1 MLLDQGVSQQKK
13 SELHLG
19 RFVLDYSDKA
29 LVMGILN
36 RTPDSFYDGGKYKTK
51 SCAVDAAY
59 RMVHE
64 GADIIDI
71 GGQSTRP
78 GSNPVITEE
87 ELERIIPIIEEIA
100 GKIDVPISVDT
111 SNHAV
116 AEESLKRGAV
126 LINDITGLKGDE
138 KMAGVVSK
146 YGAGVVLMH
155 IKGTPKDMQNDP
167 AYDNL
172 IEEIISYLRD
182 SVQIGINAG
191 IPHEKMIIDP
201 GIGFGKAEE
210 HNLSIINRLSEFKQL
225 GKPILI
231 GVSRKSFIGSTLKLA
246 VDERVFGTA
255 ACVALSIANGAN
267 IVRVHDVKQ
276 MKEIA
281 RMTDAIARE
290 GRL

>member
-1 MLLDQGVSQQKK
+1 
-13 SELHLG
+13 
-19 RFVLDYSDKA
+19 
-29 LVMGILN
+29 MGILN
-36 RTPDSFYDGGKYKTK
+36 PTPDSFYEGGKHENKND
-51 SCAVDAAY
+51 AVNAAY

-78 GSNPVITEE
+78 GSNPVTTEK
-87 ELERIIPIIEEIA
+87 ELARILPIIEEIA
-100 GKIDVPISVDT
+100 GKIDVPISIDT
-111 SNHAV
+111 SNHVV
-116 AEESLKRGAV
+116 AEESLKSGAV

-155 IKGTPKDMQNDP
+155 IKGTPKDMQDDP

-182 SVQIGINAG
+182 SVRIGANAG
-191 IPHEKMIIDP
+191 ISHEKMIIDP
-201 GIGFGKAEE
+201 GIGFGKTEE
-210 HNLSIINRLSEFKQL
+210 HNFSIINRLSEFKQL

-231 GVSRKSFIGSTLKLA
+231 GVSRKSFIGNTLKLT
-246 VDERVFGTA
+246 VDERIFGTA